1 MIRLGQKPLFISE
14 EEPPPHAAI
23 GWQIVYSGFVLILL
37 CFFIMLTSFTS
48 IEESKVFKFV
58 RSFVQSVSMLPGGVK
73 VDPGKEILPKSPD
86 IVDKKSDLAN
96 LTEDM
101 ERVIKGLGME
111 NKIGF
116 SYSKEGLVM
125 RLSDLVLFNPGQA
138 KISPKSLPV
147 LNKIA
152 TIILK
157 TKNHIRIEGYT
168 DNVPIHT
175 YRFPSNWELSTLR
188 AVNVLRYFTEHLNIP
203 SERFSV
209 VGYGQCH
216 PIAPNDTPSHR
227 AKNRRVEI
235 VFVRQKP

>member
-1 MIRLGQKPLFISE
+1 MIRSGKKPLFTSKE
-14 EEPPPHAAI
+14 ENSSHAAV
-23 GWQIVYSGFVLILL
+23 GWQMVYSGFVLILL

-48 IEESKVFKFV
+48 MESSKVSEFV
-58 RSFVQSVSMLPGGVK
+58 RSFVRSVSIFSGGVK
-73 VDPGKEILPKSPD
+73 VEPGKEILPESPD
-86 IVDKKSDLAN
+86 VVDKNSDFAN
-96 LTEDM
+96 ISENLKKVVKDLDM
-101 ERVIKGLGME
+101 GD
-111 NKIGF
+111 KIGF

-125 RLSDLVLFNPGQA
+125 RLSDLVLFRQGDA

-147 LNKIA
+147 LDRIA

-175 YRFPSNWELSTLR
+175 RRFPSNWELSTLR

-216 PIAPNDTPSHR
+216 PIVPNDSPFDR

-235 VFVRQKP
+235 VFVRQRP